1 MKGKSINP
9 SPSSKFAKFRVRV
22 LLLKEGSFLASIIA
36 CNLST
41 QPFVSFHLFGY

>member
-1 MKGKSINP
+1 MKGKSLNP

-22 LLLKEGSFLASIIA
+22 LVLRYGSLLESIIA

-41 QPFVSFHLFGY
+41 QLFVSFYPFG